1 MKNETIAVLG
11 EIRKTSCPL
20 YEALM
25 LAGGDMSAFSLLR
38 EVKKQLDYGG
48 FDGHIYTL
56 MEKDILRGNFDVIY
70 VDARIVGDNPK
81 RQKAQKRLEKI
92 RIESNRMKNSGVPLE
107 KIIMDIW

>member
-11 EIRKTSCPL
+11 EIRKTSRPL

-25 LAGGDMSAFSLLR
+25 LAGGDMSTFSLLR

-48 FDGHIYTL
+48 FDVHIYTL

-70 VDARIVGDNPK
+70 VDARIVGEDPK
-81 RQKAQKRLEKI
+81 RMKTQKRLEKI
-92 RIESNRMKNSGVPLE
+92 RIESNKMKNSGVPLE
-107 KIIMDIW
+107 KIIMDI

>member
-11 EIRKTSCPL
+11 EIRKTSRPL

-38 EVKKQLDYGG
+38 EVKNQLDYGG

-70 VDARIVGDNPK
+70 VDARIVGEDPK
-81 RQKAQKRLEKI
+81 RKKVRKRLEKI
-92 RIESNRMKNSGVPLE
+92 RIESNKMKNSGIPLE
-107 KIIMDIW
+107 KIIMDI

>member
-11 EIRKTSCPL
+11 EIRKTSRPL

-48 FDGHIYTL
+48 FDVHIYTL

-70 VDARIVGDNPK
+70 VDARNVGEKPK
-81 RQKAQKRLEKI
+81 RMKAQTRHEKI
-92 RIESNRMKNSGVPLE
+92 RIETNKMKNSGVPLE
-107 KIIMDIW
+107 KIIMDI